1 EGIVTRRDLEKANHH
16 GLGHA
21 PVKAYMTTNVYTVN
35 PNTTE
40 EEIEQLIIERNIG
53 RIPVVENEKLL
64 GIVSRTNIIEVMHS
78 KKSIKNIKTDMQEQL
93 NETIFD
99 LLQDISKSAEE
110 AGQSVYLIGGIVRD
124 IILKQPN
131 DDIDIVVEGNGITFA
146 KKLYADYGGELIL
159 HETFN

>member
-1 EGIVTRRDLEKANHH
+1 MFRYGHSGFPVVAEEKLEGIVTRRDLEKANHH

-78 KKSIKNIKTDMQEQL
+78 K
-93 NETIFD
+93 
-99 LLQDISKSAEE
+99 
-110 AGQSVYLIGGIVRD
+110 IGRASCRERV
-124 IILKQPN
+124 
-131 DDIDIVVEGNGITFA
+131 
-146 KKLYADYGGELIL
+146 
-159 HETFN
+159 

>member
-1 EGIVTRRDLEKANHH
+1 
-16 GLGHA
+16 
-21 PVKAYMTTNVYTVN
+21 
-35 PNTTE
+35 
-40 EEIEQLIIERNIG
+40 
-53 RIPVVENEKLL
+53 
-64 GIVSRTNIIEVMHS
+64 
-78 KKSIKNIKTDMQEQL
+78 
-93 NETIFD
+93 IFD

-159 HETFN
+159 HETFNTATWRSENELELDITASRSEECIRTTPRPNVGTSILKVDLYRGDFTINEIAIYLDDSILGQLSDPFNDQLDLKQETVKTLHNLSY

>member
-1 EGIVTRRDLEKANHH
+1 RDLEKANHH

-78 KKSIKNIKTDMQEQL
+78 KKSIKNIKKSSTYYKTL
-93 NETIFD
+93 VKV
-99 LLQDISKSAEE
+99 LKKQDNQFI
-110 AGQSVYLIGGIVRD
+110 
-124 IILKQPN
+124 
-131 DDIDIVVEGNGITFA
+131 
-146 KKLYADYGGELIL
+146 
-159 HETFN
+159 